1 MLILGTLLLFILLLI
16 PFMFVSMLARAVWDD
31 LIENDVNNIKEK
43 CKKEGKEM
51 TVKDVY
57 QDGIYP
63 SELYDNMF
71 P

>member
-1 MLILGTLLLFILLLI
+1 
-16 PFMFVSMLARAVWDD
+16 MLARAVWDD